1 MIKVIVMVVV
11 ELLMR
16 EEMISI
22 AMVTLMTTMVMTDDY
37 EDDDVVYVTEE
48 TKLWLSPSVK
58 ERQNPWS
65 GPPPVYK
72 DLSTRHDWRVK
83 KAIVDLLI
91 RLNGSRNALP
101 IIC

>member
-1 MIKVIVMVVV
+1 
-11 ELLMR
+11 
-16 EEMISI
+16 MISI

>member
-16 EEMISI
+16 EVIISI

-48 TKLWLSPSVK
+48 TKLRLSPSAK
-58 ERQNPWS
+58 QRQNPCS

-72 DLSTRHDWRVK
+72 DLSTRHDWPVK

>member
-16 EEMISI
+16 EVIISI

-37 EDDDVVYVTEE
+37 EDDDVVYVTEG

-72 DLSTRHDWRVK
+72 DLSTRHDWPVK

>member
-11 ELLMR
+11 GLLMS
-16 EEMISI
+16 EVIISI

>member
-16 EEMISI
+16 EEIISI
-22 AMVTLMTTMVMTDDY
+22 AMVTLVTTMVMTDDY

-58 ERQNPWS
+58 QCQNPWS

>member
-1 MIKVIVMVVV
+1 
-11 ELLMR
+11 
-16 EEMISI
+16 
-22 AMVTLMTTMVMTDDY
+22 MVMTDDY

>member
-11 ELLMR
+11 DRELLMR
-16 EEMISI
+16 EVIISI

-48 TKLWLSPSVK
+48 TKLRLSPSAK
-58 ERQNPWS
+58 QRQNPCS

-72 DLSTRHDWRVK
+72 DLSARHD
-83 KAIVDLLI
+83 
-91 RLNGSRNALP
+91 
-101 IIC
+101 

>member
-1 MIKVIVMVVV
+1 MVMV

-16 EEMISI
+16 EVIISI

-37 EDDDVVYVTEE
+37 EEDDVVCVTEE
-48 TKLWLSPSVK
+48 TKLLLSPSAK
-58 ERQNPWS
+58 QRQNPWS
-65 GPPPVYK
+65 GTPTVYK
-72 DLSTRHDWRVK
+72 DLSTRHDWPVK